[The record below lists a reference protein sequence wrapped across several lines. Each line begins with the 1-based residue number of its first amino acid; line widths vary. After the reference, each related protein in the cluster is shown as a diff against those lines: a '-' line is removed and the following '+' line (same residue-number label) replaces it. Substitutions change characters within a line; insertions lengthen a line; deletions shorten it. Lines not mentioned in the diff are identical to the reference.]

1 MRAAPGTNSRNS
13 PSRLAAR
20 SAAKK
25 LTPVRLPPGRAKLA
39 TRPSLTGSLPVA
51 KTMGIVVVAALAA
64 RAEGVS
70 IAAMTATRRRTSSAA
85 NAGSRSVWFSAQR
98 YSIATLSPSTK
109 PASFRPWRNPRDT
122 SVNAS
127 GDWLLR
133 KPITGI
139 AGCCARAASGQ
150 AAAAPPRSVMNAR
163 RPRPRVPA
171 ERAPG
176 CARSGTTLDRERE
189 PGPRATR
196 CGPAASAILRF
207 ASLALGRRKSG
218 IPDLRILKCRSRV
231 YPRSVSRSV
240 SLHSAGT
247 REMNSRR
254 LVCRESSIVKGDGG
268 RFMTP
273 PPSRLEARR
282 RLGS

>member
-1 MRAAPGTNSRNS
+1 MAPAAASTSRNVASVIDAWAGLTSTAMRAAPGTNSRNS

-25 LTPVRLPPGRAKLA
+25 LTPVRLPPGRAKLE
-39 TRPSLTGSLPVA
+39 TKPSLTGSLPVA
-51 KTMGIVVVAALAA
+51 KTMAIVVVAALAA

-70 IAAMTATRRRTSSAA
+70 IAAMTATRRRTRSAA
-85 NAGSRSVWFSAQR
+85 KAGSRSVWFSAQR
-98 YSIATLSPSTK
+98 YSIAMLSPSAK
-109 PASFRPWRNPRDT
+109 PASFRPRRNPRDT

-207 ASLALGRRKSG
+207 AKF
-218 IPDLRILKCRSRV
+218 LRWVVASRV
-231 YPRSVSRSV
+231 YPTCAF
-240 SLHSAGT
+240 LSADLGYT
-247 REMNSRR
+247 RDRC
-254 LVCRESSIVKGDGG
+254 LVPFRCTRPGHE
-268 RFMTP
+268 R
-273 PPSRLEARR
+273 
-282 RLGS
+282 